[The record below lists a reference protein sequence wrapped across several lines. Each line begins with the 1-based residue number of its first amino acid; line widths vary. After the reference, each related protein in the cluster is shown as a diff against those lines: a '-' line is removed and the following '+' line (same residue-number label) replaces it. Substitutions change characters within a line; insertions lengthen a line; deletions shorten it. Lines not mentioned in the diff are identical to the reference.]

1 MLLLKDAINFYE
13 KVYFETKEGQLETVP
28 TLEEIH
34 SFELCEKRLHRLIRR
49 MRRKRRLLGGFR
61 EKGGFLYEK

>member
-1 MLLLKDAINFYE
+1 MLLLKDAIAYYE
-13 KVYFETKEGQLETVP
+13 KVYFKTKEEELEVVP

-34 SFELCEKRLHRLIRR
+34 SFELCEKQLHRLIRR
-49 MRRKRRLLGGFR
+49 MRRKRRLFGGFR